1 LASDPLAHC
10 IPAFADMDA
19 DPVQPFL
26 IRDMA
31 IHPTAQVHPEAKIGR
46 DVEICQN
53 AVVGQFVQ
61 IGDGTRIGPNCTIL
75 GHTTMGKNNNVVAN
89 AVIGTPPQ
97 DISYRG
103 EQTRLVIGDDNT
115 FREFVSVNIGTA
127 KGDGVTTIGSRCLFM
142 ACSHVAHDC
151 IIGDNVI
158 MVNNA
163 LLGGHCKVED
173 RAIINGAAAVTQ
185 FTTVGRVSY
194 IGGLTRIVQDVPP
207 FMITEGHPA
216 KVRGVNIIGMKRN
229 GFSDEAVNAVKE
241 AHRMIF
247 RSKTALNNVFEELEA
262 TYDSIPEIHYLIEFL
277 RNKQKG
283 KNGRAREA
291 LRKAH

>member
-1 LASDPLAHC
+1 
-10 IPAFADMDA
+10 
-19 DPVQPFL
+19 
-26 IRDMA
+26 MA
-31 IHPTAQVHPEAKIGR
+31 IHPTAQVHADAKIGE
-46 DVEICQN
+46 DVEIGAN
-53 AVVGQFVQ
+53 TVIGQYVE
-61 IGDGTRIGPNCTIL
+61 IGDGTRVGPNCTIL
-75 GHTTMGKNNNVVAN
+75 GHTVIGRNNAVVAN
-89 AVIGTPPQ
+89 TVLGTPPQ
-97 DISYRG
+97 DLSYRG
-103 EQTRLVIGDDNT
+103 EPTRLIIGDDNT
-115 FREFVSVNIGTA
+115 FREFVSVNVGTA

-151 IIGDNVI
+151 IIGNNVI

-185 FTTVGRVSY
+185 FTTVGAVAY
-194 IGGLTRIVQDVPP
+194 IGGLTRVVQDVPP

-229 GFSDEAVNAVKE
+229 GYSEEAINAVKE
-241 AHRMIF
+241 AHRLIF
-247 RSKTALNNVFEELEA
+247 RTSSALSVNKGFEELA
-262 TYDSIPEIHYLIEFL
+262 ARYGSIPEVLYLIDFL
-277 RNKQKG
+277 QNKQKG